1 MARTTSPNPWA
12 AEQLVGIVGSGWQ
25 ASAAQAEALAGLLR
39 GAMPGADLVAL
50 GEVWEAAGAALSR
63 RCGPLSAAAADHLI
77 AGWLRLGTN
86 RADEWRRPR
95 DQRPKRGRA
104 SVRPTGD
111 LSRVV
116 AQ

>member
-1 MARTTSPNPWA
+1 MASTTLPSTGA
-12 AEQLVGIVGSGWQ
+12 AGQSVEIVGSCWQ
-25 ASAAQAEALAGLLR
+25 ASAAQVDALAGLLCR
-39 GAMPGADLVAL
+39 ALPTANLVAL

-63 RCGPLSAAAADHLI
+63 RPGPLSPAGARDL
-77 AGWLRLGTN
+77 AGWLRVGAR

-95 DQRPKRGRA
+95 DQRPKQGRA

>member
-1 MARTTSPNPWA
+1 MASTTSLNPWA
-12 AEQLVGIVGSGWQ
+12 AEQLAGIVGSGWQ
-25 ASAAQAEALAGLLR
+25 AGAAQAEALAGLLR
-39 GAMPGADLVAL
+39 RAMPSADLVAL

-63 RCGPLSAAAADHLI
+63 RSGPLSVAAADDLV
-77 AGWLRLGTN
+77 AGWLRFAAR

-95 DQRPKRGRA
+95 DQRPKQGRA
-104 SVRPTGD
+104 SVHPTAD